1 MDNYVYIV
9 AGLPEL
15 TLAFEQS
22 GFKYETVRDYIYPL
36 LSDRDRQAIDLM
48 EESFHDETLNAD
60 FYQKTAAHANRFLR
74 EYFHFDLLVRN
85 MKVRYLGRRLNQQV
99 DKYLIQTDDSEFEE
113 EKQVQAIFDN
123 PDIVLREQQLDQLRW
138 DKASEITCFDY
149 FDLDIILA
157 FLIKASIIQRWA
169 AMDQEHG
176 SEMFATL
183 VKEVEGTFENIQF
196 EQKK

>member
-22 GFKYETVRDYIYPL
+22 GFKYETVRDHIYPL
-36 LSDRDRQAIDLM
+36 LSERDRQAIDLM
-48 EESFHDETLNAD
+48 EEGFHEETLNAD
-60 FYQKTAAHANRFLR
+60 FYKKTEVHSNRFLR

-99 DKYLIQTDDSEFEE
+99 DKYLIDTEDSEFEE
-113 EKQVQAIFDN
+113 EKQVQTIFDN
-123 PDIVLREQQLDQLRW
+123 PDFVLREQQLDRLKW

-149 FDLDIILA
+149 FDLDVILA
-157 FLIKASIIQRWA
+157 FLIKASIVQRWA
-169 AMDQEHG
+169 ALDKEHG
-176 SEMFATL
+176 LKMFAML
-183 VKEVEGTFENIQF
+183 VKEVKGTFNGIQF